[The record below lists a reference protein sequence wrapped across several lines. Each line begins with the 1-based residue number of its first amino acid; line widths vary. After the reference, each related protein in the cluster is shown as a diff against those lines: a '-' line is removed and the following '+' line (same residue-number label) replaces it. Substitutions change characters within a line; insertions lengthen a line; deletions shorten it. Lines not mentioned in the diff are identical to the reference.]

1 MWPSSSKSR
10 ARFAGRRF
18 PDRPRG
24 RELGGAR
31 LVPLS
36 PNLAL
41 PMSETQ
47 PSPRPVTAGRAV
59 GLFVLYTV
67 VFAIGGGLAAG
78 IMAFVFEAVSS
89 EGYDPA
95 VYAITFGVT
104 GFIAY
109 RLAQRVAEG

>member
-1 MWPSSSKSR
+1 
-10 ARFAGRRF
+10 
-18 PDRPRG
+18 
-24 RELGGAR
+24 
-31 LVPLS
+31 
-36 PNLAL
+36 
-41 PMSETQ
+41 MSEIQ
-47 PSPRPVTAGRAV
+47 PAPRPVTAGRAV

-78 IMAFVFEAVSS
+78 IMAFVFEAVVGLENTDST
-89 EGYDPA
+89 